1 MALKRHHKIIL
12 GGVGTLVV
20 VAVIALSIMM
30 YSLYLQQN
38 QNYNFLNDKILELQK
53 NSQSQINSLSSNIIT
68 LQGSVQSSQQQF
80 QQQINLLKASA
91 SSDFSGVIQNSIPS
105 VVTIK
110 TSSAQGT
117 GFIINSDGY
126 LITNAHV
133 LADSSGYLASDIQA
147 ITSDQTI
154 HSAQFI
160 GYDANLDIAL
170 LKISGQYTALKL
182 GNSSNV
188 EIGEKVI
195 AIGNP
200 LGLQFSVSEG
210 IISATDRQGSNGL
223 NYYFQTD
230 AALNPGNSGGPLIN
244 QNGEVIGINNF
255 KVSGGE
261 NLGFAL
267 ESNYIKQAINQI
279 AQQNLKGISLI

>member
-12 GGVGTLVV
+12 GGLGTLIII
-20 VAVIALSIMM
+20 AVIFLSIMM

-38 QNYNFLNDKILELQK
+38 QNYNFLNDKILELK
-53 NSQSQINSLSSNIIT
+53 TSSQSQINSLSDNILT
-68 LQGSVQSSQQQF
+68 LQGSIQNSQEQF

-91 SSDFSGVIQNSIPS
+91 SSDFSGIIQSSIQS

-117 GFIINSDGY
+117 GFIINSNGY
-126 LITNAHV
+126 IITNAHV
-133 LADSSGYLASDIQA
+133 LADQSGYLDSNIQA
-147 ITSDQTI
+147 ITSDQTV

-160 GYDANLDIAL
+160 GYDGNLDIAL
-170 LKISGQYTALKL
+170 LKISGAYTALKL

-210 IISATDRQGSNGL
+210 IVSAINRKGSNGL
-223 NYYFQTD
+223 NYYIQTD
-230 AALNPGNSGGPLIN
+230 AALNPGNSGGPLIDPS
-244 QNGEVIGINNF
+244 GEVIGINNF

-267 ESNYIKQAINQI
+267 ESNYIKQSIIQI
-279 AQQNLKGISLI
+279 SQENLKGVSLI